1 MNKTEF
7 TEHLAEEMKTSKAE
21 AARWLDAMIEGIH
34 TGIKAEEGIRLAG
47 LGSFS
52 RTKRSARMGRNPQTG
67 EEIKIPA
74 KWVPVFKPASLLKE
88 TVQKKK

>member
-1 MNKTEF
+1 MNKAEF
-7 TEHLAEEMKTSKAE
+7 VEELAEKMEVSKAE
-21 AARWLDAMIEGIH
+21 SGRWIEAVIETIH
-34 TGIKAEEGIRLAG
+34 ENITKDEIRLSG

-52 RTKRSARMGRNPQTG
+52 RTKRKARIGRNPQTG

-74 KWVPVFKPASLLKE
+74 KWTPVFKAGSQLKE